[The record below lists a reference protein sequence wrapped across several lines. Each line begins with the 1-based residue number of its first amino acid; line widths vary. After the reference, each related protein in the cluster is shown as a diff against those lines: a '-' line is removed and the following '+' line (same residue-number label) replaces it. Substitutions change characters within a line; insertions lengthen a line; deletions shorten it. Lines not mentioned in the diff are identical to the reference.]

1 MYDHHFF
8 LHLPMDN
15 HHLSYILPMG
25 DCHSLG
31 KGKIKTCWFGPTKWF
46 LAQQNGFSPAYLHA

>member
-1 MYDHHFF
+1 
-8 LHLPMDN
+8 MDN
-15 HHLSYILPMG
+15 RHFSYILPMG

-31 KGKIKTCWFGPTKWF
+31 KEKIKTCWFGSTKWF